1 MISTSIRARLLASVA
16 AIQIVGAGVAT
27 YLVVEHER
35 HQSYNA
41 FDANLGEEAAVVR
54 SLVEAPEEG
63 DDSIVFHREFMAL
76 PKGDRFFIADSTGR
90 KIDGSDGW
98 PDINPLPR
106 EPRSVVNVQVAG
118 TQYRALVLQKL
129 PVVDPDS
136 QPTPASPTLTLI
148 YAAPTAPVEEHIRR
162 VELQSIAACLAL
174 LAVSTFV
181 SAWALTRGLRP
192 LRDLASGAEQIDVGR
207 WTLPELEE
215 SKRFSELKPLANAL
229 SDLVD
234 RLHAAF
240 DRERQ
245 FFGDAAHEMKSSV
258 AIVRSTLQFAL
269 QTDRSAADYRVELQD
284 ALEDTERLQDLVASM
299 LDLARIESI
308 TRVSSNAEAPATEVH
323 AEAQRAVDR
332 LRPLATQKNIQI
344 EINADRQEAW
354 VRMSEEDLLTV
365 LSNLVENA
373 ILYSDPGK
381 RVIIRIRTD
390 SGLCNLSVSDEGCG
404 ITQSALP
411 HIFDRFYRGDASRS
425 RATGGVGLGLSIA
438 KALVLRVNGTIS
450 VQSEQGK
457 GSVFSIVLPGL

>member
-174 LAVSTFV
+174 LAVSTLV

-284 ALEDTERLQDLVASM
+284 ALEDTGRLQDLVASM

-308 TRVSSNAEAPATEVH
+308 TRVSSTRKP
-323 AEAQRAVDR
+323 QRRKSTPRRNEWWIDFGPW
-332 LRPLATQKNIQI
+332 LR
-344 EINADRQEAW
+344 
-354 VRMSEEDLLTV
+354 
-365 LSNLVENA
+365 
-373 ILYSDPGK
+373 K
-381 RVIIRIRTD
+381 RI
-390 SGLCNLSVSDEGCG
+390 
-404 ITQSALP
+404 
-411 HIFDRFYRGDASRS
+411 SRS
-425 RATGGVGLGLSIA
+425 RSMPTGRRHGFECRKRICSRCFQISLRMRFFIATLESGS
-438 KALVLRVNGTIS
+438 S
-450 VQSEQGK
+450 SESAQTAAY
-457 GSVFSIVLPGL
+457 VT